1 MLIKICPELSHHYT
15 LVHTGGVHEQIGING
30 LDNIG
35 GKQED
40 ILFLKLKSRKGLSF
54 SSRGCLVTYRR
65 ILFAISTATDIYKQ
79 ENTTKIIH
87 EL

>member
-1 MLIKICPELSHHYT
+1 MKICPELSHHYT

-40 ILFLKLKSRKGLSF
+40 ILFLKLKSRKGLSL
-54 SSRGCLVTYRR
+54 SSRGCLVTYQE
-65 ILFAISTATDIYKQ
+65 DIIYNIYCYRYLQTRKY
-79 ENTTKIIH
+79 NKDYP
-87 EL
+87 